1 MSANIDEVL
10 AQALKSLAEAQDIN
24 QLEQVRVHY
33 LGKKGLFTLQMKE
46 LGGLDPEQRRAVG
59 QVINLAKDQFQDQ
72 LHARKTALEQVE
84 LENRLANERVDVTLP
99 GRGQSAGGL
108 HPVTTTL
115 RRISKIFASV
125 GFDVVEGPEI
135 EDDYHNFGALNIPEH
150 HPARAMHDTFYFDA
164 HTVLRTHTSPV
175 QIRVM

>member
-1 MSANIDEVL
+1 M
-10 AQALKSLAEAQDIN
+10 IN
-24 QLEQVRVHY
+24 
-33 LGKKGLFTLQMKE
+33 
-46 LGGLDPEQRRAVG
+46 D
-59 QVINLAKDQFQDQ
+59 AKNTFQDA
-72 LHARKTALEQVE
+72 LEARKLALEGEE
-84 LENRLANERVDVTLP
+84 LAARLASESIDVTLP
-99 GRGQSAGGL
+99 GRGQAIAGL

-125 GFDVVEGPEI
+125 GFNVVEGPEI

-175 QIRVM
+175 QIRVMESEKPR